1 MGGFRNDG
9 IDHCNKMFSFST
21 GLQSHEEHYYWSEQ
35 MKIFS
40 KIFHKTKYLSIFI
53 AVVLLSHAPVR
64 AQEQP
69 LTPRQILDKVDDL
82 FRSKSSQAL
91 ATMTVTTTHWKRSLS
106 LEMWSKGKE
115 QSLFRILAPKK
126 EKGTATLR
134 SGNDIWNYLPKV
146 KRVIKLPSS
155 MMAASWMGSH
165 FTNDDLV
172 KESRMAD
179 DYTFEITFIGEGE
192 GEQIVEVT
200 CHPKP
205 EAAVVW
211 GKVLVRARL
220 KDYIPLFVK
229 YFDEDLRLARTMTF
243 SQVSELGGRLIPAV
257 VTMVPEEKPEES
269 TIIHYEK
276 MDFDIDLKDDFF
288 SLRTLQK

>member
-1 MGGFRNDG
+1 
-9 IDHCNKMFSFST
+9 
-21 GLQSHEEHYYWSEQ
+21 
-35 MKIFS
+35 MKTWFNV
-40 KIFHKTKYLSIFI
+40 FLRTTYLSVIVCI
-53 AVVLLSHAPVR
+53 LLLNQSPAGV
-64 AQEQP
+64 QEQP
-69 LTPRQILDKVDDL
+69 LTPKQILDKVDDL
-82 FRSKSSQAL
+82 FRSQSSHGF
-91 ATMTVTTTHWKRSLS
+91 ATMTVATVHWKRSLS
-106 LEMWSKGKE
+106 LEMWSKGKDK
-115 QSLFRILAPKK
+115 SLVRILAPKK

-172 KESRMAD
+172 KESRMAE
-179 DYTFEITFIGEGE
+179 DYTFEITFIGEDE
-192 GEQIVEVT
+192 GEEIVEVT

-220 KDYIPLFVK
+220 KDYLPLLVK

-243 SQVSELGGRLIPAV
+243 SQVSELGGRLLPAL
-257 VTMVPEEKPEES
+257 VTMVPEEKPEEF
-269 TIIHYEK
+269 TLIHYER
-276 MDFDIDLKDDFF
+276 MEFDIGLKDDFF
-288 SLRTLQK
+288 SLRTLQR

>member
-1 MGGFRNDG
+1 MIISIKKLLKKLILLFL
-9 IDHCNKMFSFST
+9 I
-21 GLQSHEEHYYWSEQ
+21 
-35 MKIFS
+35 
-40 KIFHKTKYLSIFI
+40 SIF
-53 AVVLLSHAPVR
+53 LLSHSPLR
-64 AQEQP
+64 AQEQL
-69 LTPRQILDKVDDL
+69 LTPKKILDKVDDL
-82 FRSKSSQAL
+82 FRSQSSHGL
-91 ATMTVTTTHWKRSLS
+91 GTMTVVTAHWKRSLT
-106 LEMWSKGKE
+106 LEMWSKGKDK
-115 QSLFRILAPKK
+115 SLVRILAPKK
-126 EKGTATLR
+126 EKGTTTLR

-146 KRVIKLPSS
+146 NRVIKLPSS

-179 DYTFEITFIGEGE
+179 DYTFEITFKGKVEGE
-192 GEQIVEVT
+192 EIVEVT

-220 KDYIPLFVK
+220 KDYLPLFVK

-243 SQVSELGGRLIPAV
+243 SQVSELGGRMLPAV

-269 TIIHYEK
+269 TVIHYEK
-276 MDFDIDLKDDFF
+276 MGFDIGLDDDFF
-288 SLRTLQK
+288 SLRTLQR

>member
-1 MGGFRNDG
+1 MRPNA
-9 IDHCNKMFSFST
+9 KMVH
-21 GLQSHEEHYYWSEQ
+21 GCIWLAV
-35 MKIFS
+35 I
-40 KIFHKTKYLSIFI
+40 LSI
-53 AVVLLSHAPVR
+53 LLHNYAPVR

-179 DYTFEITFIGEGE
+179 DYTFKITFSGEMQGQE
-192 GEQIVEVT
+192 IVEVT
-200 CHPKP
+200 CYPKP
-205 EAAVVW
+205 DAAVVW
-211 GKVLVRARL
+211 GKVLVRALRQEYL
-220 KDYIPLFVK
+220 PLSIQ
-229 YFDEDLRLARTMTF
+229 YYDEDLRLARTMTF
-243 SQVSELGGRLIPAV
+243 SQVSQLGGRLLPAV
-257 VTMVPEEKPEES
+257 VTMVPEDKPEES
-269 TIIHYEK
+269 TVIHYK
-276 MDFDIDLKDDFF
+276 KIDFDIDLKDDFF

>member
-1 MGGFRNDG
+1 MKAFF
-9 IDHCNKMFSFST
+9 KMFFKKAY
-21 GLQSHEEHYYWSEQ
+21 LA
-35 MKIFS
+35 IFV
-40 KIFHKTKYLSIFI
+40 F
-53 AVVLLSHAPVR
+53 VLLLNHAPVG
-64 AQEQP
+64 AQDTP

-82 FRSKSSQAL
+82 FRSNSSRAF
-91 ATMTVTTTHWKRSLS
+91 ATMTVTTAHWKRSLS

-115 QSLFRILAPKK
+115 KSLVRVLAPKK
-126 EKGTATLR
+126 EKGTTTLR

-179 DYTFEITFIGEGE
+179 DYTFELTFSGERE
-192 GEQIVEVT
+192 GQEIVELT

-211 GKVLVRARL
+211 GKVIVRALRNEYL
-220 KDYIPLFVK
+220 PIFIK

-243 SQVSELGGRLIPAV
+243 SEVAQLGGRTIPSLV
-257 VTMVPEEKPEES
+257 IMVPEDKPKES
-269 TIIHYEK
+269 TVIHYEQ
-276 MDFDIDLKDDFF
+276 MDFDIDLKDSFF
-288 SLRTLQK
+288 SLRTLQR

>member
-1 MGGFRNDG
+1 MTEYENLM
-9 IDHCNKMFSFST
+9 KTLSLPT
-21 GLQSHEEHYYWSEQ
+21 GLESHKEHHYWNKQ
-35 MKIFS
+35 MKKLS
-40 KIFHKTKYLSIFI
+40 KIFNNTKYLYIFI
-53 AVVLLSHAPVR
+53 AVALLSSAPVR

-82 FRSKSSQAL
+82 FRSKSSQGL
-91 ATMTVTTTHWKRSLS
+91 ATMTVTTSHWKRSLT

-115 QSLFRILAPKK
+115 KSLFRILAPKK

-146 KRVIKLPSS
+146 NRVIKLPSS

-179 DYTFEITFIGEGE
+179 DYTFEITYSGEME
-192 GEQIVEVT
+192 GQEIVEVT
-200 CHPKP
+200 CYPKKD
-205 EAAVVW
+205 AAVVW
-211 GKVLVRARL
+211 GKVLVRALRREYL
-220 KDYIPLFVK
+220 PLFIK
-229 YFDEDLRLARTMTF
+229 YYDEDLRLARTMTF
-243 SQVSELGGRLIPAV
+243 SQVSQLGGRLLPAV
-257 VTMVPEEKPEES
+257 VTMVPEDKPEES
-269 TIIHYEK
+269 TVIDYEK
-276 MDFDIDLKDDFF
+276 IDFDIDLKDDFF

>member
-1 MGGFRNDG
+1 
-9 IDHCNKMFSFST
+9 MFAR
-21 GLQSHEEHYYWSEQ
+21 LP
-35 MKIFS
+35 MR
-40 KIFHKTKYLSIFI
+40 SIVLFTCLI
-53 AVVLLSHAPVR
+53 IVLLNHAPAL
-64 AQEQP
+64 AQETP

-82 FRSKSSQAL
+82 FRSNSSKAL
-91 ATMTVTTTHWKRSLS
+91 ATMTVTTAHWKRSLS
-106 LEMWSKGKE
+106 LEMWSKGKDK
-115 QSLFRILAPKK
+115 SLVRVLAPKK
-126 EKGTATLR
+126 EKGTTTLR

-179 DYTFEITFIGEGE
+179 DYTFEITFSGERE
-192 GEQIVEVT
+192 GKEIVEVT
-200 CHPKP
+200 CHPRP

-211 GKVLVRARL
+211 GKVIVRALRKEYL
-220 KDYIPLFVK
+220 PLFIK

-243 SQVSELGGRLIPAV
+243 SKVAQLGGRTIPSL
-257 VTMVPEEKPEES
+257 VTMVPEDKPEES
-269 TIIHYEK
+269 TVILYEQ
-276 MDFDIDLKDDFF
+276 MDFNIDLKDSFF

>member
-1 MGGFRNDG
+1 MMTL
-9 IDHCNKMFSFST
+9 I
-21 GLQSHEEHYYWSEQ
+21 
-35 MKIFS
+35 KIFL
-40 KIFHKTKYLSIFI
+40 KTLFLS
-53 AVVLLSHAPVR
+53 VSVSVLLLNHSLLH

-69 LTPRQILDKVDDL
+69 LTPKQILDKVDDL
-82 FRSKSSQAL
+82 FRSQSSHGL
-91 ATMTVTTTHWKRSLS
+91 ATMTVATAHWKRSLS
-106 LEMWSKGKE
+106 LEMWSAGKE
-115 QSLFRILAPKK
+115 KSLVRILAPKK

-179 DYTFEITFIGEGE
+179 DYTFEITFIGEGA
-192 GEQIVEVT
+192 GEEIVEVT
-200 CHPKP
+200 CYPKP

-211 GKVLVRARL
+211 GKVLVRARMKNYL
-220 KDYIPLFVK
+220 PLFVK

-243 SQVSELGGRLIPAV
+243 SQVAELGGRLIPAM

-276 MDFDIDLKDDFF
+276 MDFDIGLENDFF
-288 SLRTLQK
+288 SLRTLQR

>member
-1 MGGFRNDG
+1 MT
-9 IDHCNKMFSFST
+9 ST
-21 GLQSHEEHYYWSEQ
+21 NIYLRTLW
-35 MKIFS
+35 FC
-40 KIFHKTKYLSIFI
+40 FFLSI
-53 AVVLLSHAPVR
+53 LLLNYSPLR

-69 LTPRQILDKVDDL
+69 LTPKQILDKVDDL
-82 FRSKSSQAL
+82 FRSQSSHGL
-91 ATMTVTTTHWKRSLS
+91 ATMTVVTAHWKRSLT
-106 LEMWSKGKE
+106 LEMWSKGKDK
-115 QSLFRILAPKK
+115 SLVRILAPKK
-126 EKGTATLR
+126 EKGTTTLR

-146 KRVIKLPSS
+146 KKVIKLPSS

-179 DYTFEITFIGEGE
+179 DYTFEITFRGEVE
-192 GEQIVEVT
+192 GDEIVEVT

-220 KDYIPLFVK
+220 KDYLPLFVK
-229 YFDEDLRLARTMTF
+229 YFDEDLQLARTMTF
-243 SQVSELGGRLIPAV
+243 SQVSELGGRVLPALV
-257 VTMVPEEKPEES
+257 AMVPEEKPEES
-269 TIIHYEK
+269 TVIHYEK
-276 MDFDIDLKDDFF
+276 MEFDIGLKDDFF

>member
-1 MGGFRNDG
+1 MKTL
-9 IDHCNKMFSFST
+9 CNVFLRT
-21 GLQSHEEHYYWSEQ
+21 
-35 MKIFS
+35 
-40 KIFHKTKYLSIFI
+40 TYLSIMMCT
-53 AVVLLSHAPVR
+53 LLLNQAPAR
-64 AQEQP
+64 AQVEP
-69 LTPRQILDKVDDL
+69 LTPKQILDKVDDL
-82 FRSKSSQAL
+82 FRSQSSHGF
-91 ATMTVTTTHWKRSLS
+91 ATMTVATAHWKRSLS
-106 LEMWSKGKE
+106 LEMWSKGKDK
-115 QSLFRILAPKK
+115 SLVRILAPKK

-172 KESRMAD
+172 KESRMAE
-179 DYTFEITFIGEGE
+179 DYTFEITFIGEDQGE
-192 GEQIVEVT
+192 EVVEVT

-220 KDYIPLFVK
+220 KGYLPLFIK

-243 SQVSELGGRLIPAV
+243 FRVSELGGRLLPAL
-257 VTMVPEEKPEES
+257 VTMVPEDKPEES
-269 TIIHYEK
+269 TIINYEK
-276 MDFDIDLKDDFF
+276 MEFDIGLDDDFF
-288 SLRTLQK
+288 SLRTLQR

>member
-1 MGGFRNDG
+1 MKSG
-9 IDHCNKMFSFST
+9 IRKLLHRAFSIVFLLTLLPVST
-21 GLQSHEEHYYWSEQ
+21 LVQ
-35 MKIFS
+35 
-40 KIFHKTKYLSIFI
+40 
-53 AVVLLSHAPVR
+53 

-69 LTPRQILDKVDDL
+69 LTPKQILDRVDDL
-82 FRSKSSQAL
+82 FRSQSSHGL
-91 ATMTVTTTHWKRSLS
+91 ATMTVTTAHWKRSLT
-106 LEMWSKGKE
+106 LEMWSKGKDK
-115 QSLFRILAPKK
+115 SLVRILAPKK
-126 EKGTATLR
+126 EKGTTTLR

-179 DYTFEITFIGEGE
+179 DYTFEITFRGEVAGDD
-192 GEQIVEVT
+192 IVEVT

-220 KDYIPLFVK
+220 KDYLPLFVK

-243 SQVSELGGRLIPAV
+243 SQVSELGGRMLPAV
-257 VTMVPEEKPEES
+257 VTMVPEEKPDES
-269 TIIHYEK
+269 TIVRYEK
-276 MDFDIDLKDDFF
+276 MEFDIGLDDDFF
-288 SLRTLQK
+288 SLRTLQR

>member
-1 MGGFRNDG
+1 MKNF
-9 IDHCNKMFSFST
+9 
-21 GLQSHEEHYYWSEQ
+21 L
-35 MKIFS
+35 KIFNN
-40 KIFHKTKYLSIFI
+40 TKYLSVFFLIL
-53 AVVLLSHAPVR
+53 VLNHAPVQ
-64 AQEQP
+64 AQETP

-82 FRSKSSQAL
+82 FRSNSSKAI
-91 ATMTVTTTHWKRSLS
+91 ATMTVTTAHWKRSLS
-106 LEMWSKGKE
+106 LEMWSKGKDK
-115 QSLFRILAPKK
+115 SLVRVLAPKK
-126 EKGTATLR
+126 EKGTTTLR

-179 DYTFEITFIGEGE
+179 DYTFELTFSGERE
-192 GEQIVEVT
+192 GQEIVELT

-211 GKVLVRARL
+211 GKVIVRALRNEYL
-220 KDYIPLFVK
+220 PIFIK

-243 SQVSELGGRLIPAV
+243 SEVAQLGGRTIPSLV
-257 VTMVPEEKPEES
+257 IMVPEDKPKES
-269 TIIHYEK
+269 TVIHYEQ
-276 MDFDIDLKDDFF
+276 MDFDIDLKDSFF
-288 SLRTLQK
+288 SLRTLQR

>member
-1 MGGFRNDG
+1 
-9 IDHCNKMFSFST
+9 
-21 GLQSHEEHYYWSEQ
+21 
-35 MKIFS
+35 MKIFLKMS
-40 KIFHKTKYLSIFI
+40 VKRPYLSIFVFL
-53 AVVLLSHAPVR
+53 ALMTHSPLR

-69 LTPRQILDKVDDL
+69 LTPKQILDKVDDL
-82 FRSKSSQAL
+82 FRSRSSHGFG
-91 ATMTVTTTHWKRSLS
+91 TMTVATAHWERSLS
-106 LEMWSKGKE
+106 LEMWSKDKDK
-115 QSLFRILAPKK
+115 SLVRILAPKK
-126 EKGTATLR
+126 EKGTTTLR

-172 KESRMAD
+172 KESRMTE
-179 DYTFEITFIGEGE
+179 DYTFEITFMGEDDGE
-192 GEQIVEVT
+192 EIVEVT

-211 GKVLVRARL
+211 GKVLVRALL
-220 KDYIPLFVK
+220 KDYLPLFVK

-243 SQVSELGGRLIPAV
+243 SQVSKLGGRLIPAV

-269 TIIHYEK
+269 TIIRYEK
-276 MDFDIDLKDDFF
+276 MDFDVDLEDDFF
-288 SLRTLQK
+288 SLRTLQR

>member
-1 MGGFRNDG
+1 MKSGTRELLNRAFL
-9 IDHCNKMFSFST
+9 IVCLLTLLPVSSL
-21 GLQSHEEHYYWSEQ
+21 LQ
-35 MKIFS
+35 
-40 KIFHKTKYLSIFI
+40 
-53 AVVLLSHAPVR
+53 

-69 LTPRQILDKVDDL
+69 LTPKEILDKVDDL
-82 FRSKSSQAL
+82 FRSRSSHGFG
-91 ATMTVTTTHWKRSLS
+91 TMTVATAHWKRSLS
-106 LEMWSKGKE
+106 LEMWSKGKDK
-115 QSLFRILAPKK
+115 SLVRILAPKK
-126 EKGTATLR
+126 EKGTITLR

-179 DYTFEITFIGEGE
+179 DYTFEITFIGEDE
-192 GEQIVEVT
+192 GEEIVEVT

-220 KDYIPLFVK
+220 KNYLPLFVK

-243 SQVSELGGRLIPAV
+243 SQVSELGGRLIPAK
-257 VTMVPEEKPEES
+257 VTMVPEEKPGES
-269 TIIHYEK
+269 TIIYYEK
-276 MDFDIDLKDDFF
+276 MDFDVGLNDDFF
-288 SLRTLQK
+288 SLRTLQR

>member
-1 MGGFRNDG
+1 MKTPF
-9 IDHCNKMFSFST
+9 
-21 GLQSHEEHYYWSEQ
+21 
-35 MKIFS
+35 KIFM
-40 KIFHKTKYLSIFI
+40 KTAYLS
-53 AVVLLSHAPVR
+53 VLLLVLLLNHSPVR
-64 AQEQP
+64 AQETP

-82 FRSKSSQAL
+82 FRSKSSQGL
-91 ATMTVTTTHWKRSLS
+91 AAMTVTTSHWKRSLS

-115 QSLFRILAPKK
+115 KSLFRILAPKK

-146 KRVIKLPSS
+146 KRIIKLSSS

-179 DYTFEITFIGEGE
+179 DYDFEITFSGEVE
-192 GEQIVEVT
+192 GQQIVEVT

-211 GKVLVRARL
+211 GKVLVRARRT
-220 KDYIPLFVK
+220 DYLPLFVK

-243 SQVSELGGRLIPAV
+243 SKVADLGGRTLPTL
-257 VTMVPEEKPEES
+257 VTMIPEEKPEES
-269 TIIHYEK
+269 TVIQYKKI
-276 MDFDIDLKDDFF
+276 DFDIDLKDDFF
-288 SLRTLQK
+288 SLRTLQR

>member
-1 MGGFRNDG
+1 M
-9 IDHCNKMFSFST
+9 T
-21 GLQSHEEHYYWSEQ
+21 P
-35 MKIFS
+35 S
-40 KIFHKTKYLSIFI
+40 KIFLKIVWLCFSVCT
-53 AVVLLSHAPVR
+53 LLLIHSPLW

-69 LTPRQILDKVDDL
+69 ITPKQILDKVDDL
-82 FRSKSSQAL
+82 FRSNSSKGL
-91 ATMTVTTTHWKRSLS
+91 ATMTVTTAHWKRSLS
-106 LEMWSKGKE
+106 LEMWSKGKDR
-115 QSLFRILAPKK
+115 SLMRVLAPKK

-179 DYTFEITFIGEGE
+179 DYTFEITFSGVREGQE
-192 GEQIVEVT
+192 IVEVT

-205 EAAVVW
+205 DAAVVW
-211 GKVLVRARL
+211 GKVLVRALRKEYL
-220 KDYIPLFVK
+220 PLYIK

-243 SQVSELGGRLIPAV
+243 SQVKQLGGRRIPSL
-257 VTMVPEEKPEES
+257 VTMIPEDKPEES
-269 TIIHYEK
+269 TVIHYK
-276 MDFDIDLKDDFF
+276 QMDFDIDLKDSFF
-288 SLRTLQK
+288 SLRTLQR